1 MGFEV
6 DFLPVGDGEKSGDA
20 IAVRFGDLAHNPQT
34 VIVIDGGTQDSG
46 EALVKH
52 IKQHYGTTR
61 VDFAILTHPDG
72 DHASG
77 IRVVLEEMQVSNL
90 LMHRPWLHAADIRDM
105 FKSARLTSPG
115 LKDRLKEELQLAW
128 ELEQIAVRK
137 KILMTEPFAG
147 IGTESG
153 SLLVLGP
160 TEDYYQS
167 LLPNFR
173 STPEARANLRSIV
186 EAALKGVKEVA
197 EYAFETMGFE
207 TLDDTGETSAENNS
221 SAIVLLTVD
230 GHRLLFTG
238 DAGIP
243 ALSGAADF
251 AEANGIDPA
260 ALNFMQVPHHGSKR
274 NVRPS
279 VLNRIKAATAFIS
292 ASPDGGPKHPA
303 KKVTNALI
311 RRGSQVFA
319 TRGNAICHYA
329 NCASRLGW
337 GPVTPIPFFNQV
349 EA

>member
-20 IAVRFGDLAHNPQT
+20 IAIRFGDLARNQQT

-52 IKQHYGTTR
+52 IRRHYGTSH

-77 IRVVLEEMQVSNL
+77 LRIVLEDMQVGHL
-90 LMHRPWLHAADIRDM
+90 LMHRPWQHAADIRDM
-105 FKSARLTSPG
+105 FRTGRLTTPG
-115 LKDRLKEELQLAW
+115 LRDRLKDELDLAW

-137 KILMTEPFAG
+137 KIPITEPFAG
-147 IGTESG
+147 IGTDSG

-160 TEDYYQS
+160 TNEYYQR
-167 LLPNFR
+167 LLPGFR
-173 STPEARANLRSIV
+173 STPEPKNDLRSII

-197 EYAFETMGFE
+197 EYAFETIGIE

-221 SAIVLLTVD
+221 SAIVLFTLD
-230 GHRLLFTG
+230 SHRLLFTG

-243 ALSGAADF
+243 ALSAAADF
-251 AEANGIDPA
+251 AHANRIDLT
-260 ALNFMQVPHHGSKR
+260 ALRFLHVPHHGSKR
-274 NVRPS
+274 NIGPS
-279 VLNRIKAATAFIS
+279 ILNRIRASTAFVS
-292 ASPDGGPKHPA
+292 SSPNGGPKHPA

-319 TRGNAICHYA
+319 TCGNTICHYA
-329 NCASRLGW
+329 DCAPRSGW
-337 GPVTPIPFFNQV
+337 GPLTPIPFFNQV
-349 EA
+349 DA